1 MKNSMLG
8 WTPESIKQWVR
19 WMQWLD
25 RWGYITA
32 CLSFLFVGMLVF
44 GYSWF
49 AYVQSVQQAFL
60 PATITLLNDLLL
72 VIILLELFRTVLGFL
87 HSDRIRL
94 EPFLHVGVI
103 ASVRRILTAGAEFS
117 HQSTVPEE
125 VFRHY
130 LMDMS
135 LHVIVIIVLMLALF
149 LLKKAEPD
157 PNTDSV
163 LSR

>member
-1 MKNSMLG
+1 MLG
-8 WTPESIKQWVR
+8 WSSDSIKQWVK
-19 WMQWLD
+19 WMQFLD

-44 GYSWF
+44 GYSWI
-49 AYVQSVQQAFL
+49 AYVESVQQEFL

-87 HSDRIRL
+87 HSERIRL
-94 EPFLHVGVI
+94 EPFLHVGII

-117 HQSTVPEE
+117 HQDNVPDD

-135 LHVIVIIVLMLALF
+135 LHVVVILVLMIALY
-149 LLKKAEPD
+149 LLKKTESSAEPLL
-157 PNTDSV
+157 TK
-163 LSR
+163 

>member
-1 MKNSMLG
+1 MLG

-19 WMQWLD
+19 WMQFLD

-32 CLSFLFVGMLVF
+32 CLSFLIVGMLVF
-44 GYSWF
+44 GHSWF
-49 AYVQSVQQAFL
+49 SFVQTVEQNFL
-60 PATITLLNDLLL
+60 SATITLLNDLLF

-87 HSDRIRL
+87 QSDRIRL

-117 HQSTVPEE
+117 HQDNVSEE

-130 LMDMS
+130 LMDMG
-135 LHVIVIIVLMLALF
+135 LHVMVILVLMIALY
-149 LLKKAEPD
+149 LLKKTEP
-157 PNTDSV
+157 SV
-163 LSR
+163 EPLLTK

>member
-1 MKNSMLG
+1 MLG
-8 WTPESIKQWVR
+8 WTPESIKQWVK

-44 GYSWF
+44 GYSWI

-87 HSDRIRL
+87 QSDRIRL

-117 HQSTVPEE
+117 HQQSVPEE
-125 VFRHY
+125 VFRNY
-130 LMDMS
+130 LMDMG
-135 LHVIVIIVLMLALF
+135 LHVVVIFVLMMALF
-149 LLKKAEPD
+149 LFKKAD
-157 PNTDSV
+157 PEKTPG
-163 LSR
+163 LLPPTA

>member
-1 MKNSMLG
+1 
-8 WTPESIKQWVR
+8 
-19 WMQWLD
+19 MQFLD

-32 CLSFLFVGMLVF
+32 CLSFLIVGMLVF

-49 AYVQSVQQAFL
+49 SFVQTVEQNFL
-60 PATITLLNDLLL
+60 SATITLLNDLLF

-87 HSDRIRL
+87 QHDRIRL

-117 HQSTVPEE
+117 HQENVSEE

-130 LMDMS
+130 LMDMG
-135 LHVIVIIVLMLALF
+135 LHVMVILVLMIALY
-149 LLKKAEPD
+149 LLKKAEP
-157 PNTDSV
+157 SV
-163 LSR
+163 APLLTK

>member
-1 MKNSMLG
+1 MIG
-8 WTPESIKQWVR
+8 WTPDSIKQWVK
-19 WMQWLD
+19 WMQFLD

-44 GYSWF
+44 GYSWI
-49 AYVQSVQQAFL
+49 AYAESVQQAFL

-87 HSDRIRL
+87 HSERIRL
-94 EPFLHVGVI
+94 EPFLHVGII

-117 HQSTVPEE
+117 HQKNVPDD

-130 LMDMS
+130 LLDMG
-135 LHVIVIIVLMLALF
+135 LHVVVILVLMIALY
-149 LLKKAEPD
+149 LLKKTESTQEPLL
-157 PNTDSV
+157 TK
-163 LSR
+163 

>member
-1 MKNSMLG
+1 MLG
-8 WTPESIKQWVR
+8 WTPESLKKWVH

-44 GYSWF
+44 GYSWV
-49 AYVQSVQQAFL
+49 AYVQSVEKAFL

-94 EPFLHVGVI
+94 EPFLHVGII
-103 ASVRRILTAGAEFS
+103 ASVRRLLTAGAEFS
-117 HQSTVPEE
+117 HLPSVPEE
-125 VFRHY
+125 TFRHY
-130 LMDMS
+130 LMDMG
-135 LHVIVIIVLMLALF
+135 LHVVVIFVLIIALF
-149 LLKKAEPD
+149 LLKKSETPLEPLL
-157 PNTDSV
+157 TK
-163 LSR
+163 

>member
-1 MKNSMLG
+1 MLG

-49 AYVQSVQQAFL
+49 AYTQSVQQAFL

-87 HSDRIRL
+87 QSDRIRL

-117 HQSTVPEE
+117 HQASVPDE

-130 LMDMS
+130 LMDMG
-135 LHVIVIIVLMLALF
+135 LHVLVIFVLMLALF
-149 LLKKAEPD
+149 LFKKAD
-157 PNTDSV
+157 PESDPRPV
-163 LSR
+163 R

>member
-1 MKNSMLG
+1 MLG

-44 GYSWF
+44 GYSWV
-49 AYVQSVQQAFL
+49 AYAQTVQQDFL

-117 HQSTVPEE
+117 HQPSVPEA

-130 LMDMS
+130 LMDMG
-135 LHVIVIIVLMLALF
+135 LHVVVIFVLMLALF
-149 LLKKAEPD
+149 LLKKAEPE
-157 PNTDSV
+157 PDSA
-163 LSR
+163 LTR

>member
-1 MKNSMLG
+1 MLG

-19 WMQWLD
+19 WMQFLD

-32 CLSFLFVGMLVF
+32 CLSFLVVGMLVF

-49 AYVQSVQQAFL
+49 SFVQTVEQNFL
-60 PATITLLNDLLL
+60 SATITLLNDLLF

-87 HSDRIRL
+87 QHDRIRL

-117 HQSTVPEE
+117 HQDNVPSLPPLSSGYGIT
-125 VFRHY
+125 RHGDSCPHDC
-130 LMDMS
+130 LVS
-135 LHVIVIIVLMLALF
+135 V
-149 LLKKAEPD
+149 KKD
-157 PNTDSV
+157 RTT
-163 LSR
+163 LSCTHSD

>member
-1 MKNSMLG
+1 MLG

-44 GYSWF
+44 GYSWIVYLQ
-49 AYVQSVQQAFL
+49 AVQQAFL
-60 PATITLLNDLLL
+60 SATITLLNDLLL

-87 HSDRIRL
+87 QSDRVRL

-117 HQSTVPEE
+117 HQSSVSEE
-125 VFRHY
+125 AFRQY
-130 LMDMS
+130 LMDMA
-135 LHVIVIIVLMLALF
+135 LHVAVILVLMIALF
-149 LLKKAEPD
+149 LFKKADSEPQ
-157 PNTDSV
+157 SA